1 MIGRHKCNDQDE
13 LDDMA
18 EIWTRARVQA
28 FAHQVAMERVQRKIR
43 NLKIKEMAI
52 AVSVIALLVIGY
64 TLGLGLPQNVNFEKS
79 QGLDSYIAL
88 ASHLFLF
95 TSTLVGIYGLYFVVT
110 SERDELIELKTRH
123 RELSHLFLTISGKTR
138 CIVADIYDDGF
149 YKFNIAFLNDLL
161 PVLQVRETPSDED
174 FKIAH
179 ERLAALIENPRK
191 EIAASFAPDSLR
203 TPEQPSCDDGSK
215 EPKKPQRPSAPPKA

>member
-1 MIGRHKCNDQDE
+1 MIGRHSCNDQEE

-79 QGLDSYIAL
+79 QGLDSSIAL

-95 TSTLVGIYGLYFVVT
+95 TSTLVGIYGLYFGVP
-110 SERDELIELKTRH
+110 SEGDELIEL
-123 RELSHLFLTISGKTR
+123 
-138 CIVADIYDDGF
+138 
-149 YKFNIAFLNDLL
+149 
-161 PVLQVRETPSDED
+161 
-174 FKIAH
+174 
-179 ERLAALIENPRK
+179 
-191 EIAASFAPDSLR
+191 
-203 TPEQPSCDDGSK
+203 
-215 EPKKPQRPSAPPKA
+215 